1 MKHTYIFKVSDTLDE
16 DHLYRLAVIAD
27 RRPVSWR
34 GELIDNRYTWVQV
47 FTDSTTMH
55 EVAHRAG
62 FSGEQLRVEIPRAR
76 LNGDEAYAKA
86 TKRLRLRATKLRNAD
101 VGYEGIDEPIK
112 DYDRRVREAQREII
126 RTMPLRPV
134 IPAWAVVMLER
145 LTRAGCEVA
154 FNLMSNGFEIIVFGE
169 AFTMLN
175 ADEARGF
182 LIGLEKGFRE
192 ISDTRDLYKSVL
204 ALIKN
209 YAEVKNSK
217 GVIQIV
223 DAALVDPSAPGSPQ
237 MGSTKATKRSKRSC

>member
-86 TKRLRLRATKLRNAD
+86 TKRLTALRRSLPLVPSGARKETKPPAPSIL
-101 VGYEGIDEPIK
+101 
-112 DYDRRVREAQREII
+112 
-126 RTMPLRPV
+126 RTMPVRPV
-134 IPAWAVVMLER
+134 MPVWVVVMLER
-145 LTRAGCEVA
+145 LARAGCEVTV
-154 FNLMSNGFEIIVFGE
+154 NRMGRTGNGFEIIVFGE

>member
-76 LNGDEAYAKA
+76 LNGDEAYAKSQSKLNA
-86 TKRLRLRATKLRNAD
+86 LRRKRPLVPSGARKETKPPA
-101 VGYEGIDEPIK
+101 PS
-112 DYDRRVREAQREII
+112 II
-126 RTMPLRPV
+126 RTMLLRPV